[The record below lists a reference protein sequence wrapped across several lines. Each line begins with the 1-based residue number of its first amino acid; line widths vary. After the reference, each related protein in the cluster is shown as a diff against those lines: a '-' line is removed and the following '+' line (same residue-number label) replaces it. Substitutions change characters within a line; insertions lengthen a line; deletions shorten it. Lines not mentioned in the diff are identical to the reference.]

1 MTTNIGAGD
10 DEPRPGRLDDDERAE
25 LDRLRA
31 EVATLRERAA
41 VEGEPAPEPRPARH
55 GWRWAAV
62 ALLTVLVAVLAVLSV
77 TARFVR
83 SEILDTDRYVTT
95 VAPLGSNPAI
105 QTQIANSVTDEIF
118 TRVDV
123 EGLTTDALVALTDA
137 VPATE
142 NAPRVDRAV
151 EGLAPVIT
159 GQARNFVNET
169 VLSLV
174 QSEQF
179 EDLWIQAHRA
189 AHNALVAVVTGNVGP
204 SSVTV
209 DDSGT
214 VSISLGTVIDNVRG
228 RLLDRGFTFAEKIP
242 SVDKQLVLFRSPEL
256 VRAQRAVNALDNIS
270 DVLPWI
276 TLAAA
281 AGAVAVA
288 PPGRRLRA
296 LAFVGLAL
304 VVGMFVL
311 AVALIIVRSLYLD
324 DVPPDVLSPE
334 AAAAIIDAVLMP
346 LRTSLR
352 AVAVLGLV
360 IALGAYLTG
369 GSSSART
376 VRRGFGRSLDAV
388 QRLRRPRPPNAFEEA
403 AFRARVAI
411 RAVVIGVAALLVMF
425 WRYPTGLVVAFIVL
439 GAVLVLLALE
449 LVIRPARTVE
459 DRPATEDQPTT

>member
-1 MTTNIGAGD
+1 MTIDTATGGD
-10 DEPRPGRLDDDERAE
+10 DLRPARLDEDERAE
-25 LDRLRA
+25 LEQLRA

-41 VEGEPAPEPRPARH
+41 PDTETVPGTRPARH

-62 ALLTVLVAVLAVLSV
+62 GLLTVMVGVLAVLSV

-95 VAPLGSNPAI
+95 VAPLSSNPAI

-137 VPATE
+137 VPAAE

-159 GQARNFVNET
+159 GQARTFVDET

-179 EDLWIQAHRA
+179 EDLWIQAHRG

-214 VSISLGTVIDNVRG
+214 VSISLGAVIDNVKG

-256 VRAQRAVNALDNIS
+256 VRAQRAVNTLDNIS

-281 AGAVAVA
+281 AAAVAVA
-288 PPGRRLRA
+288 PAGRRLRA
-296 LAFVGLAL
+296 LAFVGLVL
-304 VVGMFVL
+304 VTGMFLL
-311 AVALIIVRSLYLD
+311 AVAIIVARSLYLD
-324 DVPPDVLSPE
+324 DVPPDVLSPD
-334 AAAAIIDAVLMP
+334 AAAAIIDTVLVP

-352 AVAVLGLV
+352 AVAALGLV

-369 GSSSART
+369 GSASALT
-376 VRRGFGRSLDAV
+376 VRRGFGRGLDAV

-403 AFRARVAI
+403 TFRARVAI

-439 GAVLVLLALE
+439 GAVLALLALE
-449 LVIRPARTVE
+449 LVIRPARTLE
-459 DRPATEDQPTT
+459 NRPTTEDQPTT

>member
-1 MTTNIGAGD
+1 MTIDTATGGD
-10 DEPRPGRLDDDERAE
+10 DLRSARLDEDERAE
-25 LDRLRA
+25 LEQLRA

-41 VEGEPAPEPRPARH
+41 PDTETVPGTRPARH

-62 ALLTVLVAVLAVLSV
+62 GLLTVMVGVLAVLSV

-95 VAPLGSNPAI
+95 VAPLSSNPAI

-137 VPATE
+137 VPAAE

-159 GQARNFVNET
+159 GQARTFVDET

-179 EDLWIQAHRA
+179 EDLWIQAHRG

-214 VSISLGTVIDNVRG
+214 VSISLGAVIDNVKG

-256 VRAQRAVNALDNIS
+256 VRAQRAVNTLDNIS

-281 AGAVAVA
+281 AAAVAVA
-288 PPGRRLRA
+288 PAGRRLRA
-296 LAFVGLAL
+296 LAFVDL
-304 VVGMFVL
+304 VLVTGMFLL
-311 AVALIIVRSLYLD
+311 AVAIIVARSLYLD
-324 DVPPDVLSPE
+324 DVPPDVLSPD
-334 AAAAIIDAVLMP
+334 AAAAIIDTVLVP

-352 AVAVLGLV
+352 AVAALGLV

-369 GSSSART
+369 GSPSART

-388 QRLRRPRPPNAFEEA
+388 QRLRQPRSPNPFEEN
-403 AFRARVAI
+403 AFRARIAI
-411 RAVVIGVAALLVMF
+411 RSVVIGAAALLVMF
-425 WRYPTGLVVAFIVL
+425 WRYPTGLVVTLIVL
-439 GAVLVLLALE
+439 GAVLALLALE
-449 LVIRPARTVE
+449 LVIRPARNPE
-459 DRPATEDQPTT
+459 NQPTT

>member
-1 MTTNIGAGD
+1 MTIDTATGGD
-10 DEPRPGRLDDDERAE
+10 DLRPARLDEDERAE
-25 LDRLRA
+25 LEQLRA

-41 VEGEPAPEPRPARH
+41 PDTETVPGTRPARH

-62 ALLTVLVAVLAVLSV
+62 GLLTVMVGVLAVLSV

-95 VAPLGSNPAI
+95 VAPLSSNPAI

-137 VPATE
+137 VPAAE

-159 GQARNFVNET
+159 GQARTFVDET

-179 EDLWIQAHRA
+179 EDLWIQAHRG

-214 VSISLGTVIDNVRG
+214 VSISLGAVIDNVKG

-256 VRAQRAVNALDNIS
+256 VRAQRAVNTLDNIS

-281 AGAVAVA
+281 AAAVAVA
-288 PPGRRLRA
+288 PAGRRLRA
-296 LAFVGLAL
+296 LAFVGLVL
-304 VVGMFVL
+304 VTGMFLL
-311 AVALIIVRSLYLD
+311 AVAIIVARSLYLD
-324 DVPPDVLSPE
+324 DVPPDVLSPD
-334 AAAAIIDAVLMP
+334 AAAAIIDTVLVP

-352 AVAVLGLV
+352 AVAALGLV

-369 GSSSART
+369 GSPSART

-388 QRLRRPRPPNAFEEA
+388 QRLRQPRSPNPFEEN
-403 AFRARVAI
+403 AFRARIAI
-411 RAVVIGVAALLVMF
+411 RSVVIGAAALLVMF
-425 WRYPTGLVVAFIVL
+425 WRYPTGLVVTLIVL
-439 GAVLVLLALE
+439 GAVLALLALE
-449 LVIRPARTVE
+449 LVIRPARTPE
-459 DRPATEDQPTT
+459 NQPTT

>member
-1 MTTNIGAGD
+1 MTTNIGTGG
-10 DEPRPGRLDDDERAE
+10 EGPRPDRLHDDERAE

-31 EVATLRERAA
+31 EVAALRERAA
-41 VEGEPAPEPRPARH
+41 VGVEPVPEPRPARH

-62 ALLTVLVAVLAVLSV
+62 ALLAVLVAVLAVLSV

-189 AHNALVAVVTGNVGP
+189 AHDALVAVVTGNVGP

-214 VSISLGTVIDNVRG
+214 VSISLGTVIDNVKG

-256 VRAQRAVNALDNIS
+256 VRAQRAVNTLDNIS

-296 LAFVGLAL
+296 LALVGLAL

-459 DRPATEDQPTT
+459 DRPATDDQPTT

>member
-1 MTTNIGAGD
+1 MKSPDRAGWTTTNAPNSTGCVRRSPRFGS
-10 DEPRPGRLDDDERAE
+10 EPLSGSSPFPSRG
-25 LDRLRA
+25 
-31 EVATLRERAA
+31 
-41 VEGEPAPEPRPARH
+41 PARH

-95 VAPLGSNPAI
+95 VAPLGSNPAV

-214 VSISLGTVIDNVRG
+214 VSISLGTVIDNVKG

-256 VRAQRAVNALDNIS
+256 VRAQRAVNTLDNVS

-311 AVALIIVRSLYLD
+311 AVALIIVRSMYLD

-360 IALGAYLTG
+360 IALGAYLTS

-376 VRRGFGRSLDAV
+376 VRRGLGRSLDAV
-388 QRLRRPRPPNAFEEA
+388 QRLRQPRSPNPFEKT
-403 AFRARVAI
+403 AFRARTAI
-411 RAVVIGVAALLVMF
+411 RSVIIGAAALLVMF
-425 WRYPTGLVVAFIVL
+425 WRYPTGLVVTLIVL
-439 GAVLVLLALE
+439 GAVLALLALE
-449 LVIRPARTVE
+449 LVIRPARN
-459 DRPATEDQPTT
+459 PGNQPTT

>member
-1 MTTNIGAGD
+1 MTTDIGTGGGG
-10 DEPRPGRLDDDERAE
+10 PRPDRLDDDERAE
-25 LDRLRA
+25 LERLRA
-31 EVATLRERAA
+31 EVAALRERAA
-41 VEGEPAPEPRPARH
+41 VGVEPVPEPRPARH

-62 ALLTVLVAVLAVLSV
+62 ALLAVLVAVLAVLSV

-95 VAPLGSNPAI
+95 VAPLSSNPAI

-137 VPATE
+137 VPAAE

-159 GQARNFVNET
+159 GQARTFVDET

-179 EDLWIQAHRA
+179 EDLWIQAHRG

-214 VSISLGTVIDNVRG
+214 VSISLGAVIDNVKG

-256 VRAQRAVNALDNIS
+256 VRAQRAVNTLDNIS

-281 AGAVAVA
+281 AAAVAVA
-288 PPGRRLRA
+288 PAGRRLRA
-296 LAFVGLAL
+296 LAFVGLVL
-304 VVGMFVL
+304 VTGMFLL
-311 AVALIIVRSLYLD
+311 AVAIIVARSLYLD
-324 DVPPDVLSPE
+324 DVPPDVLSPD
-334 AAAAIIDAVLMP
+334 AAAAIIDTVLVP

-352 AVAVLGLV
+352 AVAALGLV

-369 GSSSART
+369 GSPSART

-388 QRLRRPRPPNAFEEA
+388 QRLRQPRSPNPFEEN
-403 AFRARVAI
+403 AFRARIAI
-411 RAVVIGVAALLVMF
+411 RSVVIGAAALLVMF
-425 WRYPTGLVVAFIVL
+425 WRYPTGLVVTLIVL
-439 GAVLVLLALE
+439 GAVLALLALE
-449 LVIRPARTVE
+449 LVIRPARNPE
-459 DRPATEDQPTT
+459 NQPTT

>member
-1 MTTNIGAGD
+1 MTTNIGAGGE
-10 DEPRPGRLDDDERAE
+10 EPRPGRLSDDERAE

-41 VEGEPAPEPRPARH
+41 VGVEPVPEPRPARH

-62 ALLTVLVAVLAVLSV
+62 ALLTVLVAVLAVLAV

-95 VAPLGSNPAI
+95 VAPLGSNPAV

-214 VSISLGTVIDNVRG
+214 VSISLGTVIDNVKG

-256 VRAQRAVNALDNIS
+256 VRAQRAVNTLDNVS

-311 AVALIIVRSLYLD
+311 AVALIIARSLYLD

-376 VRRGFGRSLDAV
+376 VRRGLGRSLDAV
-388 QRLRRPRPPNAFEEA
+388 QRLRQPRSPNPFEKN
-403 AFRARVAI
+403 AFRARTAI
-411 RAVVIGVAALLVMF
+411 RSVVIGVAALLVMF
-425 WRYPTGLVVAFIVL
+425 WRYPTGLVVTLIVL
-439 GAVLVLLALE
+439 GAVLALLALE
-449 LVIRPARTVE
+449 LVIRPARN
-459 DRPATEDQPTT
+459 PGNPPTT

>member
-1 MTTNIGAGD
+1 MTIDTATGGD
-10 DEPRPGRLDDDERAE
+10 DLRPARLDEDERAE
-25 LDRLRA
+25 LEQLRA

-41 VEGEPAPEPRPARH
+41 PDTETVPGTRPARH

-62 ALLTVLVAVLAVLSV
+62 GLLTVMVGVLAVLSV

-95 VAPLGSNPAI
+95 VAPLSSNPAI

-137 VPATE
+137 VPAAE

-159 GQARNFVNET
+159 GQARTFVDET

-179 EDLWIQAHRA
+179 EDLWIQAHRG

-214 VSISLGTVIDNVRG
+214 VSISLGAVIDNVKG

-256 VRAQRAVNALDNIS
+256 VRAQRAVNTLDNIS

-281 AGAVAVA
+281 AAAVAVA
-288 PPGRRLRA
+288 PAGRRLRA
-296 LAFVGLAL
+296 LAFVGLVL
-304 VVGMFVL
+304 VTGMFLL
-311 AVALIIVRSLYLD
+311 AVAIIVARSLYLD
-324 DVPPDVLSPE
+324 DVPPDVLSPD
-334 AAAAIIDAVLMP
+334 AAAAIIDTVLVP

-352 AVAVLGLV
+352 AVAALGLV

-369 GSSSART
+369 GSPSART

-388 QRLRRPRPPNAFEEA
+388 QRLRQPRSPNPFEEN
-403 AFRARVAI
+403 AFRARIAI
-411 RAVVIGVAALLVMF
+411 RSVVIGAAALLVMF
-425 WRYPTGLVVAFIVL
+425 WRYPTGLVVTLIVL
-439 GAVLVLLALE
+439 GAVLALLALE
-449 LVIRPARTVE
+449 LVIRPARNPE
-459 DRPATEDQPTT
+459 NQPTT